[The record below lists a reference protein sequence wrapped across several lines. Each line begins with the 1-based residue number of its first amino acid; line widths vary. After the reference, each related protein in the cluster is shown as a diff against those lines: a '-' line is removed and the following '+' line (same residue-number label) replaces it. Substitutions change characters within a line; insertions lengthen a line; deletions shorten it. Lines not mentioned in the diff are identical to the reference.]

1 MPQVPAPVHAH
12 LWPETATVSPAGQ
25 LRIAGM
31 DVPELARRF
40 GTPLYLYDEA
50 TIRSQCRAYQREF
63 TARWPDVAVAYAGK
77 AYMSLALCALLAEE
91 GMELDVVSAGEL
103 GVALAAGFAAQRIH
117 LHGNFKPDAEL
128 AYALDTGVGRIVVD
142 SVEELARL
150 ESLARERGTVA
161 TTWLR
166 VNPNI
171 LTDTHAHIQTGYA
184 ASKFGLS
191 LGADAWDAATLA
203 ARSPALRLVGLHA
216 HVGSQITDLGA
227 LAAVTRAL
235 ARFAADLR
243 QRTGVA
249 IRELSPG
256 GGLSVAYTPDDQSP
270 SIAAYAE
277 AVTSALRQETE
288 RLALDPMR
296 LIVEPGRSL
305 VARAG
310 VALYTVGPRKVIRD
324 GPTLV
329 AVDGG
334 MGDNPR
340 PALYGARYHAALA
353 NRMNDPIEE
362 AARVVGRYC
371 ESGDTLADEVAL
383 PRARAGDLLGIPV
396 SGAYHLPMA
405 SNYNGI
411 PRPAVAFMRA
421 GTARLVR
428 RRETLE
434 DMLRSEVVRAGEVED
449 GNADN

>member
-1 MPQVPAPVHAH
+1 MPQVPGPVHEQ
-12 LWPETATVSPAGQ
+12 LWPETATVSAAGQ
-25 LRIAGM
+25 LHIAGV
-31 DVPELARRF
+31 DVADLARRF
-40 GTPLYLYDEA
+40 GTPLYLYDET

-63 TARWPDVAVAYAGK
+63 SARWPDVAVAYAGK
-77 AYMSLALCALLAEE
+77 AYLSLALCALLAEE

-103 GVALAAGFAAQRIH
+103 GVALVAGFPARRVH
-117 LHGNFKPDAEL
+117 LHGNYKPDAEL
-128 AYALDTGVGRIVVD
+128 AYALESGVGRIVVD
-142 SVEELARL
+142 SLEELARI
-150 ESLARERGTVA
+150 EALARERGSVVNI
-161 TTWLR
+161 WLR
-166 VNPNI
+166 LNPNI
-171 LTDTHAHIQTGYA
+171 PTDTHAHIQTGHA

-191 LGADAWDAATLA
+191 LDTDAWEAGTLA
-203 ARSPALRLVGLHA
+203 ARSPSLRLVGLHA
-216 HVGSQITDLGA
+216 HAGSQITELGA

-235 ARFAADLR
+235 AHFAADLR
-243 QRTGVA
+243 QRTGAV

-256 GGLSVAYTPDDQSP
+256 GGLAVAYTPDDQSP
-270 SIAAYAE
+270 TVAAYAE
-277 AVTSALRQETE
+277 AVTSALKQETE
-288 RLALDPMR
+288 RLELPPMR

-353 NRMNDPIEE
+353 NRMHDPVAETV
-362 AARVVGRYC
+362 RVVGRYC

-383 PRARAGDLLGIPV
+383 PRARVGDLLAIPV

-411 PRPAVAFMRA
+411 PRPAVAFLRA

-434 DMLRSEVVRAGEVED
+434 DMLRSEVMSAGEGED
-449 GNADN
+449 ANADN